1 MTRETIYVVQS
12 FNAGKGR
19 SLKADVPIPCRS
31 AETARRTAER
41 LAPAKAGV
49 VAFSTAGD
57 AELGDYDDEPT
68 IIFKAGQLPALSRRH
83 EQTLTWPQRRSSDDP
98 ARAPRHRVPG
108 RVVAHHRFFFFPK
121 ITFQLSLYA
130 LDTGFW
136 PSPR

>member
-19 SLKADVPIPCRS
+19 SLKPDVPIPCRS

-68 IIFKAGQLPALSRRH
+68 IIFKTGQLPAH
-83 EQTLTWPQRRSSDDP
+83 FDET
-98 ARAPRHRVPG
+98 
-108 RVVAHHRFFFFPK
+108 
-121 ITFQLSLYA
+121 
-130 LDTGFW
+130 
-136 PSPR
+136 